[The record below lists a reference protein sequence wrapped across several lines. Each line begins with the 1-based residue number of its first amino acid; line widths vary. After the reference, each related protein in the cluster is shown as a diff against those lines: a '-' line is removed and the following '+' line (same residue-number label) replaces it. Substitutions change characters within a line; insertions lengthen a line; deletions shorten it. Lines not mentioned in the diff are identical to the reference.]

1 MGLNLNRILHAS
13 MRVVARTRDD
23 EEGQALVE
31 YSLLI
36 LLVAVAAIAAVRTF
50 GLGVSTLYQSIV
62 NVYP

>member
-1 MGLNLNRILHAS
+1 MGLNRILHAS
-13 MRVVARTRDD
+13 MRVVARTHDD
-23 EEGQALVE
+23 ESGQALVE

-62 NVYP
+62 DVYP

>member
-1 MGLNLNRILHAS
+1 MALNRILDAS
-13 MRVVARTRDD
+13 MRVVARTRDE

-36 LLVAVAAIAAVRTF
+36 LLLAVAAIAAVRTF
-50 GLGVSTLYQSIV
+50 GLGVSTLYQSII

>member
-1 MGLNLNRILHAS
+1 MGLNRIFHAS

-23 EEGQALVE
+23 ESGQALVE

-50 GLGVSTLYQSIV
+50 GLGVSTLYQSII

>member
-1 MGLNLNRILHAS
+1 MGLNRILHAS
-13 MRVVARTRDD
+13 VRVVARTRDD
-23 EEGQALVE
+23 EAGQALVE

-62 NVYP
+62 DAYP

>member
-1 MGLNLNRILHAS
+1 MALNRILDAS

-23 EEGQALVE
+23 ETGQALVE

-36 LLVAVAAIAAVRTF
+36 LLLAVAAIAAVRTF
-50 GLGVSTLYQSIV
+50 GLGVSTLYQSII

>member
-1 MGLNLNRILHAS
+1 MALNRILHAS

-23 EEGQALVE
+23 EAGQALVE

-36 LLVAVAAIAAVRTF
+36 LLLAVAAIAAVRTF
-50 GLGVSTLYQSIV
+50 GLGVSTLYQSII